1 MKWKEMLIGK
11 AERERE
17 REREKEREINYF
29 MIHATFMKPTPI
41 SLSRTRNA
49 GVISMHVT
57 GLHQIMLNSSEMSV
71 TTPESDKGAL

>member
-1 MKWKEMLIGK
+1 
-11 AERERE
+11 
-17 REREKEREINYF
+17 

-71 TTPESDKGAL
+71 TTPESDKGTL